1 MREHDMRQRVEQFLQ
16 TRLRKMIAP
25 ATLGLGLAGL
35 GLATTGCPSSGL
47 DANDDGGAMV
57 NKDAGADQGM
67 VLKYMAQMPDAG
79 LETSLPQ
86 PEYMAP
92 VPPDAGIKLDTLG
105 TPIYSAP
112 APDAGPVMRYMAQ
125 MPDAS
130 SDGREIIALYMAQL
144 PFGSS

>member
-1 MREHDMRQRVEQFLQ
+1 MREQDMRRRVEQFFQ
-16 TRLRKMIAP
+16 TRLRRMIAP

-35 GLATTGCPSSGL
+35 GLGTTGCPSSGL

-57 NKDAGADQGM
+57 NKDAGPDQGM

-79 LETSLPQ
+79 LETALPQ

-92 VPPDAGIKLDTLG
+92 VPPDAGAGPDTLG

-112 APDAGPVMRYMAQ
+112 APDAGSVMRYMAQ
-125 MPDAS
+125 MPDAGR
-130 SDGREIIALYMAQL
+130 DGRGVIALYMAQL

>member
-1 MREHDMRQRVEQFLQ
+1 MRERDMRQRVEQFLQ
-16 TRLRKMIAP
+16 TRLRRMIAP

-57 NKDAGADQGM
+57 KDAGADQGM

-79 LETSLPQ
+79 LEPQ

-92 VPPDAGIKLDTLG
+92 VPADAGIKLDTLG

-112 APDAGPVMRYMAQ
+112 VPDAGSVMRYMAQ
-125 MPDAS
+125 MPDAGR
-130 SDGREIIALYMAQL
+130 DGREIIALYMAQL
-144 PFGSS
+144 PQSSS